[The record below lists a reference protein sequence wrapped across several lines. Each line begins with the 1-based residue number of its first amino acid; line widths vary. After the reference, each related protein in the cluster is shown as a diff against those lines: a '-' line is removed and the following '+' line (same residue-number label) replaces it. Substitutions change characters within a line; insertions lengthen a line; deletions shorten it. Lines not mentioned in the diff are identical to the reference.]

1 MSKKKQKLTQ
11 SQSNGITCIAVLLA
25 ISLLLVFFS
34 KKTDAELNN
43 TDSIQIQ
50 NTQLLKKK
58 EDSVYQSRRTQRRN
72 YKTNNYTHRSKRPYP
87 TQNPEHRNK
96 SARPYSDNYY
106 TTTPPAPTRKPLV
119 VNLNDADTT
128 TLMLLHGIGPTFASR
143 IVRYRDRLGGFTHKE
158 QLLEVYGFTPEL
170 LNHIAPLLSVDTNNI
185 RHIAVNSVTLK
196 EFIKHPYVDYYFARD
211 LVNLRSRGVSFRTP
225 DDLRA
230 IPSCPDTLLAKLL
243 PYLDFHR

>member
-1 MSKKKQKLTQ
+1 MSKKKRKLTQ
-11 SQSNGITCIAVLLA
+11 SQINGITCIAVLLA

-72 YKTNNYTHRSKRPYP
+72 YKTGNYTHRSKRPYP

-96 SARPYSDNYY
+96 SARIHSDNYY

-128 TLMLLHGIGPTFASR
+128 TLMLIHGIGPTFASR

-170 LNHIAPLLSVDTNNI
+170 LNHIAPSCRL
-185 RHIAVNSVTLK
+185 
-196 EFIKHPYVDYYFARD
+196 
-211 LVNLRSRGVSFRTP
+211 TP
-225 DDLRA
+225 TTSA
-230 IPSCPDTLLAKLL
+230 ISP
-243 PYLDFHR
+243 